1 MATPF
6 KMNQSPHKTGAIEG
20 TPLHQAALI
29 KQGLKYIPKIFKKV
43 KSLFTKTKSKVNPK
57 NPFVDPNKAKLTPI
71 SNSNKLRTDY
81 SNTFIREGVLKVK

>member
-29 KQGLKYIPKIFKKV
+29 KQGLKYLPKIFKKV
-43 KSLFTKTKSKVNPK
+43 KSLFTKAKPKVNPK
-57 NPFVDPNKAKLTPI
+57 NPFVDPIKAKYTSGLTSKI
-71 SNSNKLRTDY
+71 RTDY
-81 SNTFIREGVLKVK
+81 SNTFLKEGVLKVK